1 MILIWDEPAVRDLQD
16 IFDFIVEE
24 SPQNALLVDARIC
37 EQTDE
42 LAMFPSMGRA
52 GTVSGTREL
61 VIKKTPYIAV
71 YRVEENEIHI
81 LRVLHGSQQWP
92 TVF

>member
-1 MILIWDEPAVRDLQD
+1 
-16 IFDFIVEE
+16 
-24 SPQNALLVDARIC
+24 
-37 EQTDE
+37 
-42 LAMFPSMGRA
+42 MFPNMGRA

-71 YRVEENEIHI
+71 YRVDENEIHI